1 MKRKS
6 NAELGAMALGETG
19 PGSKKAAKKK
29 ASKKKKTCGSMG
41 ELVLAVQTIK
51 KAQNIITGGG
61 IRVTSGPSKAT
72 KKKGSKKSS
81 SKTTKKKRSKKSKK
95 KSPF

>member
-19 PGSKKAAKKK
+19 PGRKAAKKK